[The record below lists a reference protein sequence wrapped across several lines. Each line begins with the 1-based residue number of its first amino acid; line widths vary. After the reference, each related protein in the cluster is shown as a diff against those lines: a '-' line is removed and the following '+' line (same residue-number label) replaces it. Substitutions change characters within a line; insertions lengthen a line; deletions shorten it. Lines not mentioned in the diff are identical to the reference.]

1 MSKETDDFA
10 ERPVARV
17 LDTRG
22 VQCPLPVLKARKALK
37 EIEAGQVLSVLAT
50 DPMAAID
57 IPHFCNE
64 AGHDFLGQICVDDT
78 VTDYRL
84 AKG

>member
-1 MSKETDDFA
+1 MSLDFA
-10 ERPVARV
+10 DQPVARV

-22 VQCPLPVLKARKALK
+22 VLCPLPVLKTRKILK
-37 EIEAGQVLSVLAT
+37 DLAAGDVLSVLAT

-57 IPHFCNE
+57 LPHFCNE
-64 AGHDFLGQICVDDT
+64 AGHVYLGALTVDET

-84 AKG
+84 KKG